1 MNIFKQNLLFWHS
14 CCTSDVKLDSETL
27 YEYDCESYESEYQE
41 Q

>member
-14 CCTSDVKLDSETL
+14 CCTSDVKLDSETF
-27 YEYDCESYESEYQE
+27 YDCESYESEYQE